1 MKEYPQPRTVKEAQS
16 FLGIVS
22 WLRRF
27 IPRCATLTT
36 NIRKCISDSPK
47 KFNLSDQVIKEVEI
61 LKEIITS
68 DTCLAHPRLNKQF
81 YIHVDASKVGMGA
94 ILTQTDDQGHHR
106 IVEYASKAM
115 SQTQRKASNSTRE
128 AMGILWSLE
137 HFRYYVHGKN
147 PIVFCNC
154 KCLSDILRSDSA
166 PGTAALRNWV
176 AQVLHFRPKVI
187 HKPGTMMAIPD
198 ALSRHYVTYMADEP
212 EAGNDL
218 LGSLFD
224 SALKYKN
231 NIKIGLKKQKNLLDK
246 MPNQEID
253 EMDGTHGV
261 RTSIDLLV
269 MTRSKTEKSKK
280 QKKQDKNKE
289 KENEEQY
296 KDMNAPIDPQ
306 QSHLAQ
312 EQRADEQ
319 LIEII
324 EFLNCQKL
332 PRTRNRATFVCQT
345 AHQYIID
352 DIGILRKI
360 DLPIHKESTKAPAM
374 LPRHMWDATIK
385 LLHDTPING
394 HRKFDKLYDLFKRM
408 YYFPGMGP
416 YIKAYCETCERCQ
429 ISTSSKALMAPL
441 HPIEPSYPGVVVHLD
456 STKGGPLTERGYSH
470 ILAIIEAFSGHVR
483 LYPLGDPDGQSMA
496 KLLLKYI
503 AIHSMPLKVITD
515 NGPECA
521 NQLMTELAYLL
532 GMKQTKISPY
542 NSKANGKVEN
552 IHKTVKTM
560 LRAYMKEFKTN
571 WDLLLPLVEFAMN
584 TSRNVNTGYTPFFL
598 HFGRHLNMPLDYYY
612 GDVHSPKVT
621 VDEYVQ
627 ELQTEQENVINWVR
641 KFKTKNSLKMKQ
653 IYDKKHKNQ
662 MSSFQVGDKCRLNN
676 PQRKGELPA
685 KFNDLYSRDIY
696 IVLEDRKNGSFLVQ
710 KLNRTEE
717 PKSVH
722 INRMKRIEIRH
733 EINIDCPQQTIQAAP
748 VETEIDDTVDYE
760 VRQIIDKRL
769 YQNKIQYKIWWKGY
783 KKKQADWINVSKLNC
798 EQEIQRFEET
808 QKEKYQK

>member
-1 MKEYPQPRTVKEAQS
+1 
-16 FLGIVS
+16 
-22 WLRRF
+22 
-27 IPRCATLTT
+27 
-36 NIRKCISDSPK
+36 
-47 KFNLSDQVIKEVEI
+47 
-61 LKEIITS
+61 
-68 DTCLAHPRLNKQF
+68 
-81 YIHVDASKVGMGA
+81 
-94 ILTQTDDQGHHR
+94 
-106 IVEYASKAM
+106 
-115 SQTQRKASNSTRE
+115 
-128 AMGILWSLE
+128 MGILWSLE

-166 PGTAALRNWV
+166 PGTATLRNWV
-176 AQVLHFRPKVI
+176 AQVLHFQPKVI

-198 ALSRHYVTYMADEP
+198 ALSRHYVTYMADKP

-261 RTSIDLLV
+261 HTSIDLLV

-296 KDMNAPIDPQ
+296 KDMNTPIDPQ

-441 HPIEPSYPGVVVHLD
+441 HPIEPSYPGVVIHLD
-456 STKGGPLTERGYSH
+456 STKGGP
-470 ILAIIEAFSGHVR
+470 
-483 LYPLGDPDGQSMA
+483 
-496 KLLLKYI
+496 
-503 AIHSMPLKVITD
+503 
-515 NGPECA
+515 
-521 NQLMTELAYLL
+521 
-532 GMKQTKISPY
+532 
-542 NSKANGKVEN
+542 
-552 IHKTVKTM
+552 
-560 LRAYMKEFKTN
+560 
-571 WDLLLPLVEFAMN
+571 
-584 TSRNVNTGYTPFFL
+584 
-598 HFGRHLNMPLDYYY
+598 
-612 GDVHSPKVT
+612 
-621 VDEYVQ
+621 
-627 ELQTEQENVINWVR
+627 
-641 KFKTKNSLKMKQ
+641 
-653 IYDKKHKNQ
+653 
-662 MSSFQVGDKCRLNN
+662 
-676 PQRKGELPA
+676 
-685 KFNDLYSRDIY
+685 
-696 IVLEDRKNGSFLVQ
+696 
-710 KLNRTEE
+710 
-717 PKSVH
+717 
-722 INRMKRIEIRH
+722 
-733 EINIDCPQQTIQAAP
+733 
-748 VETEIDDTVDYE
+748 
-760 VRQIIDKRL
+760 
-769 YQNKIQYKIWWKGY
+769 
-783 KKKQADWINVSKLNC
+783 
-798 EQEIQRFEET
+798 
-808 QKEKYQK
+808 

>member
-1 MKEYPQPRTVKEAQS
+1 
-16 FLGIVS
+16 
-22 WLRRF
+22 
-27 IPRCATLTT
+27 
-36 NIRKCISDSPK
+36 
-47 KFNLSDQVIKEVEI
+47 
-61 LKEIITS
+61 
-68 DTCLAHPRLNKQF
+68 
-81 YIHVDASKVGMGA
+81 
-94 ILTQTDDQGHHR
+94 
-106 IVEYASKAM
+106 
-115 SQTQRKASNSTRE
+115 
-128 AMGILWSLE
+128 
-137 HFRYYVHGKN
+137 
-147 PIVFCNC
+147 
-154 KCLSDILRSDSA
+154 
-166 PGTAALRNWV
+166 
-176 AQVLHFRPKVI
+176 
-187 HKPGTMMAIPD
+187 
-198 ALSRHYVTYMADEP
+198 
-212 EAGNDL
+212 
-218 LGSLFD
+218 
-224 SALKYKN
+224 
-231 NIKIGLKKQKNLLDK
+231 

-296 KDMNAPIDPQ
+296 KDMNTPIDPQ

-542 NSKANGKVEN
+542 NSKANGKVKN

-560 LRAYMKEFKTN
+560 LCAYMKEFKTN

-584 TSRNVNTGYTPFFL
+584 TSRNVNTGY
-598 HFGRHLNMPLDYYY
+598 NQIEALD
-612 GDVHSPKVT
+612 H
-621 VDEYVQ
+621 Q
-627 ELQTEQENVINWVR
+627 
-641 KFKTKNSLKMKQ
+641 
-653 IYDKKHKNQ
+653 
-662 MSSFQVGDKCRLNN
+662 
-676 PQRKGELPA
+676 
-685 KFNDLYSRDIY
+685 
-696 IVLEDRKNGSFLVQ
+696 
-710 KLNRTEE
+710 
-717 PKSVH
+717 
-722 INRMKRIEIRH
+722 
-733 EINIDCPQQTIQAAP
+733 NI
-748 VETEIDDTVDYE
+748 
-760 VRQIIDKRL
+760 
-769 YQNKIQYKIWWKGY
+769 
-783 KKKQADWINVSKLNC
+783 
-798 EQEIQRFEET
+798 
-808 QKEKYQK
+808 